1 MCRCLFD
8 ILCIWLFVAAVGW
21 DCLPVGRLAPMFLQ
35 LSWNSGTGTSRECQ
49 KMPRNCRNIQS
60 HPANKDHMNHTHPN
74 ALCQFMYIHAIIIW
88 IINVIYIYIYVLIL
102 LSFLLWRLV
111 SWSDEAWHLESF
123 SPSGEELDI
132 GTAHGWEAGPG
143 IKDGSY
149 VQVVGCIWRDWLLLN
164 QMWFSLVEP
173 NVV

>member
-35 LSWNSGTGTSRECQ
+35 LSWNSGTGTSHECQ

-74 ALCQFMYIHAIIIW
+74 ALCQFSVHPCYSHMDHTCG
-88 IINVIYIYIYVLIL
+88 IY
-102 LSFLLWRLV
+102 LSHSWRLV
-111 SWSDEAWHLESF
+111 SWSVEAWHLESF